1 MSLETIERTLRRADN
16 APQLTAVDLRSFPAV
31 LGSEI
36 VAIRLDRD
44 VSRRIDAA
52 LAALGAY
59 ADSRRADRLPQRER
73 DDALRS
79 AAWQA
84 LDDLRELLADRL
96 PSSRTAPRTQR
107 R

>member
-36 VAIRLDRD
+36 VAIRLDGD
-44 VSRRIDAA
+44 VSRRIEAA

-59 ADSRRADRLPQRER
+59 ADSRRADRLPHPER

-84 LDDLRELLADRL
+84 LDDLRELLADPL
-96 PSSRTAPRTQR
+96 PRSPPVPRTHR